1 MIRITLNGAAL
12 AAALIF
18 TLQLV
23 DSASAVEFTT
33 SYTDGGNWNS
43 IYGQGFKASM
53 TPSPNPGLTATDT
66 VSLDRFQF
74 FKSGNAN
81 VTANFRLAI
90 LDNIFVD
97 LDTLTTASPQ
107 LMGLSTNSIGGTGA
121 ILTGAPIS
129 FDFDGVNLIYGDGED
144 SVDNNYAAIF
154 VTVGTDTGSG
164 APLTPILVPALIAD
178 YAETPPGSGTWLPE
192 SDYGDVTA
200 NYFLGTTNT
209 ISGTAGSGR
218 FFAMFNTYFADANFV
233 ATFNMESTE
242 LDGDFNGDLVVDAAD
257 YTVWRD
263 NLGGLYGPGDYD
275 LWKGNFGATAGG
287 GGIAIAGAAV
297 PEPAAAGLSLIAMIG
312 ALAVRSRRRDS

>member
-1 MIRITLNGAAL
+1 MFRLISIGAAL
-12 AAALIF
+12 VAALF
-18 TLQLV
+18 STLQLV
-23 DSASAVEFTT
+23 GPASAVEFTT

-43 IYGQGFKASM
+43 VYGQGFKASM
-53 TPSPNPGLTATDT
+53 TPSPNPGLTAADT

-74 FKSGNAN
+74 FKSGNTDM
-81 VTANFRLAI
+81 TASFQLAI

-107 LMGLSTNSIGGTGA
+107 LVGLSSNTIAGTGS

-129 FDFDGVNLIYGDGED
+129 FDFEGVNLIYGDGED

-154 VTVGTDTGSG
+154 VTVGTDPGSG

-178 YAETPPGSGTWLPE
+178 YVETPPGSGTWITE
-192 SDYGDVTA
+192 SAYGDATT
-200 NYFLGTTNT
+200 NYFLGTTNF

-218 FFAMFNTYFADANFV
+218 YFATFNTYYADANFI
-233 ATFNMESTE
+233 ATFNMESTQ
-242 LDGDFNGDLVVDAAD
+242 LDGDFNGDMIGDAAD

-263 NLGGLYGPGDYD
+263 NLGGLYGPDDYN

-287 GGIAIAGAAV
+287 GEIALAGAAV
-297 PEPAAAGLSLIAMIG
+297 PEPAAAGLALIAVVG
-312 ALAVRSRRRDS
+312 ALAVRSRFHTS